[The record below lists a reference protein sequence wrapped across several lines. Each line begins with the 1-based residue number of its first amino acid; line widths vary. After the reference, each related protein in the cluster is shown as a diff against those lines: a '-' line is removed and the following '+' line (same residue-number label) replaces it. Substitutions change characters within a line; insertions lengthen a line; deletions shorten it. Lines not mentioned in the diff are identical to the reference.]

1 MQLTQNSKAMEC
13 QLEVASGAVFDRVRD
28 EEKLNSL
35 THAFGFL
42 LSLVGFELLLTRVL
56 RWGDAWQVAGCTIYA
71 SALVA
76 VYAASTLSH
85 SFEQPRLR
93 RLFRILDQA
102 FIFLLIAGTFTPLS
116 LTYLRDG
123 AWWILFGAVWTIA
136 LGGFFSKAVFAHRVD
151 TVSTVLHISLGW
163 LPVTAFKPMLAAVPG
178 GLLWSMFYGGLCY
191 TLGIFFL
198 VRDDRC
204 PYFHAI
210 WHLLVIAG
218 SAFHFWGIYTY
229 CTIAR

>member
-1 MQLTQNSKAMEC
+1 MQLTQNRESVEC
-13 QLEVASGAVFDRVRD
+13 QLEAARAAVFERMRE
-28 EEKLNSL
+28 EEKINSF
-35 THAFGFL
+35 THALGLL
-42 LSLVGFELLLTRVL
+42 LSVIGFELLLVRAFRL
-56 RWGDAWQVAGCTIYA
+56 GDAWQISGCAIYA

-116 LTYLRDG
+116 LTYLRGG
-123 AWWILFGAVWTIA
+123 AWWVLFGAVWAIA
-136 LGGFFSKAVFAHRVD
+136 LGGFLSKAIFAHRVD
-151 TVSTVLHISLGW
+151 TVSAVLHVTLGW
-163 LPVTAFKPMLAAVPG
+163 LPVLAIKPMIAAVPG
-178 GLLWSMFYGGLCY
+178 GLLWSMLYGGLCY
-191 TLGIFFL
+191 TCGVFFL
-198 VRDDRC
+198 MRDERY

-218 SAFHFWGIYTY
+218 SAFHFWGIYSY
-229 CTIAR
+229 CTIA